1 MASFVNYVRSTHLI
15 EREIARMG
23 VALGVDWS
31 DELQVRALA
40 REALEKA
47 PQKLERLLA
56 QPTDRRLMA
65 KVSLFGLAALMLH
78 TMAGSAAKLGVESKG
93 GPTWKAFGRAL
104 WAENELLKNAP
115 PPNTP
120 PPGTGRR

>member
-1 MASFVNYVRSTHLI
+1 MQMANFVNYVRSARLI

-31 DELQVRALA
+31 NESQVRALA
-40 REALEKA
+40 REALESG
-47 PQKLERLLA
+47 PQKVEALLSH
-56 QPTDRRLMA
+56 PTNRRLMA

-93 GPTWKAFGRAL
+93 GPAWKAFGRAL
-104 WAENELLKNAP
+104 WVENELLKTAP
-115 PPNTP
+115 PPTEA
-120 PPGTGRR
+120 GQR